1 MAGKRGT
8 GGNRGGACMRDDT
21 GQGGPEFWGG
31 IECTH
36 VRVGGGYRDQL
47 RENGHRRRRGDL
59 ERIAA
64 LGIRVL
70 RYPVL
75 WAQVEQGGRRDWRWQ
90 DARMARLR
98 ALGIRP
104 VAGFLHHG
112 TGPRDI
118 SPLDAGFDAAFGDFA
133 ESVAR
138 RYPWVTMFTPINEPV
153 TTARFN
159 CLYGV
164 WHPHL
169 RDEAAFLRM
178 VFGSARATALA
189 MARIRAVT
197 PRARLVQTEDVG
209 RVFAGEGL
217 GYQADYENL
226 RRFLFFD
233 LICGRVGPEHGFSQ
247 RLIAAGVPVA
257 ALEAMQ
263 AAPCPPDIIGIDQYL
278 TSDRYLDSDL
288 AAHPHTRAGG
298 NGRDRYVDV
307 AAVHVPELEGRCGV
321 IHRIREVH
329 RRYGLPIALTEVHN
343 GSTREEQLRWLDE
356 GWRAAVQARE
366 EGIVVRAVT
375 VWSLLGT
382 VDWNSLLV
390 TRAGHYECGAF
401 DVRMVPPRLTALG
414 QAVAELAE
422 TGRFDHPVLERPGWW
437 RSEYLVQGAAHFALR
452 GDEVLGI
459 ALREACAVRRLTL
472 GPEPRLGTIRA
483 ERMADGQ
490 GWRFHCTGPAGRLV
504 IETSARARAEAAAH
518 AVLDLVLDGE
528 TGVIRLSGLGL
539 YGQYRAERL
548 VPAERGVFAVPAA
561 ARTEMVRDGPF

>member
-1 MAGKRGT
+1 
-8 GGNRGGACMRDDT
+8 MRDE
-21 GQGGPEFWGG
+21 GQAGLPAPPEVWGG

-36 VRVGGGYRDQL
+36 VRVGEGYRDQL

-70 RYPVL
+70 RYPAL

-90 DARMARLR
+90 DARMARMR

-104 VAGFLHHG
+104 VLGFLHHG
-112 TGPRDI
+112 LGSQDI
-118 SPLDAGFDAAFGDFA
+118 SPLDAGFDAAFGDYA
-133 ESVAR
+133 EAVAR
-138 RYPWVTMFTPINEPV
+138 RYPWVGMFTPINEPV

-197 PRARLVQTEDVG
+197 PRAKLVQTEDVG
-209 RVFAGEGL
+209 RVFAGPGL
-217 GYQADYENL
+217 AYQAEYENL

-233 LICGRVGPEHGFSQ
+233 LICGRVGPEHGFWQ

-257 ALEAMQ
+257 ALEAIQ

-278 TSDRYLDSDL
+278 TSDRYLDPDL

-366 EGIVVRAVT
+366 EGIGVRAVT

-390 TRAGHYECGAF
+390 TRAGHYESGAF
-401 DVRMVPPRLTALG
+401 DVRTVPPRLTALG
-414 QAVAELAE
+414 QAVADLAE
-422 TGRFDHPVLERPGWW
+422 TGRFAHPVLERRGWW
-437 RSEYLVQGAAHFALR
+437 RSEAEGASGGRPLFAVR
-452 GDEVLGI
+452 GDEVLAM
-459 ALREACAVRRLTL
+459 ALREACAVRRLPL
-472 GPEPRLGTIRA
+472 GPAPRFGTIRA
-483 ERMADGQ
+483 ERLAEGR
-490 GWRFHCTGPAGRLV
+490 GLRFRWEGPRGVLV
-504 IETSARARAEAAAH
+504 IDTSAKARSEAAAH

-528 TGVIRLSGLGL
+528 TGVIRLTRLGL
-539 YGQYRAERL
+539 HGQFRIERIGPVARQPLPIERASLRADAGE
-548 VPAERGVFAVPAA
+548 GVGW
-561 ARTEMVRDGPF
+561 RRSN